1 MKKASKILLTIA
13 GIIGLIAGIGLM
25 VAGLIY
31 GLVLIFGG
39 ATALPELAAAI
50 QEMLNEMGSELDAN
64 AIAWIVNISIGLIM
78 MLIYGGIGLFE
89 LITGIIALKG
99 AKAKKKGILI
109 ANIVFGVMFQNYISI
124 AGGVLGI
131 IGLGQEERRAAQP
144 AQDEVAPAPAI
155 EEKKEEPA
163 KAEPVK
169 EEPKAEAP
177 KEEAK
182 PAPAPARKDWFC
194 PNCGAHNEGKFCAA
208 CGTKKPE

>member
-25 VAGLIY
+25 LAGLIY
-31 GLVLIFGG
+31 GLIVIFGG
-39 ATALPELAAAI
+39 AEAMPELAAAI
-50 QEMLNEMGSELDAN
+50 QTMLDDTGSDLDAD
-64 AIAWIVNISIGLIM
+64 AIAWIINISVGLVI

-109 ANIVFGVMFQNYISI
+109 ANIVFGVLFQNYLSI
-124 AGGVLGI
+124 VGAVLGI
-131 IGLGQEERRAAQP
+131 IGLSIEANKAAQGEAEPEP
-144 AQDEVAPAPAI
+144 APAPAPAPAI
-155 EEKKEEPA
+155 EEK

-169 EEPKAEAP
+169 EEPKAE
-177 KEEAK
+177 EK

-208 CGTKKPE
+208 CGSKKPE

>member
-13 GIIGLIAGIGLM
+13 GVIGLIAGIGLM
-25 VAGLIY
+25 VAGLVY

-50 QEMLNEMGSELDAN
+50 QEMLNDMGSDLDAT
-64 AIAWIVNISIGLIM
+64 AIAWIVNICIGLVM

-109 ANIVFGVMFQNYISI
+109 ANIVFGVMFQNYIAI
-124 AGGVLGI
+124 AGGILGI

-144 AQDEVAPAPAI
+144 AQDEVAPAPAPAPAPAI

-169 EEPKAEAP
+169 EEPKQEAP
-177 KEEAK
+177 K
-182 PAPAPARKDWFC
+182 AREDWFC

>member
-25 VAGLIY
+25 VAGLVY

-64 AIAWIVNISIGLIM
+64 AIAWIVNIFIGLVM

-109 ANIVFGVMFQNYISI
+109 ANIVFGVMFQNYLCIV
-124 AGGVLGI
+124 GGILGI
-131 IGLGQEERRAAQP
+131 IGLNKENNQP
-144 AQDEVAPAPAI
+144 QPEPEPEPAPVV
-155 EEKKEEPA
+155 EEKKPEP
-163 KAEPVK
+163 EPVQ
-169 EEPKAEAP
+169 EEP

>member
-25 VAGLIY
+25 VAGLVY
-31 GLVLIFGG
+31 GLILIFGG

-64 AIAWIVNISIGLIM
+64 AIAWIVNISIGLVM
-78 MLIYGGIGLFE
+78 MLIYGGVGLFE
-89 LITGIIALKG
+89 LITGIVALKG

-109 ANIVFGVMFQNYISI
+109 ANIVFGVMFQNYFCIV
-124 AGGVLGI
+124 GGILGI
-131 IGLGQEERRAAQP
+131 IGLNKENNQP
-144 AQDEVAPAPAI
+144 QPEPEPAPAPAI
-155 EEKKEEPA
+155 EEKKPEPQP
-163 KAEPVK
+163 EPKK
-169 EEPKAEAP
+169 EEP

>member
-13 GIIGLIAGIGLM
+13 GVIGLIAGIGLM

-31 GLVLIFGG
+31 GLVVIFGG
-39 ATALPELAAAI
+39 AEAMPELAAAI
-50 QEMLNEMGSELDAN
+50 QAMLDDMGSDLDAE
-64 AIAWIVNISIGLIM
+64 AIAWIIRIGVGLVI

-109 ANIVFGVMFQNYISI
+109 ANIVFGVLFQNYLSI
-124 AGGVLGI
+124 VGAVLGI
-131 IGLGQEERRAAQP
+131 IGLSIEANKAAQGE
-144 AQDEVAPAPAI
+144 AQPEPEPVPAPAPAPAPVV
-155 EEKKEEPA
+155 EEK

-169 EEPKAEAP
+169 EEPK
-177 KEEAK
+177 EEPK

>member
-13 GIIGLIAGIGLM
+13 GVIGLIAGIGLM
-25 VAGLIY
+25 VAGLVY

-50 QEMLNEMGSELDAN
+50 QEMLNDMGSDLDAT
-64 AIAWIVNISIGLIM
+64 AIAWIVNICIGLVM

-109 ANIVFGVMFQNYISI
+109 ANIVFGVMFQNYIAI
-124 AGGVLGI
+124 AGGILGI

-144 AQDEVAPAPAI
+144 AQDEVAPAPAPAPAPAI

-169 EEPKAEAP
+169 EEPKQEAP
-177 KEEAK
+177 K
-182 PAPAPARKDWFC
+182 AREDWFC
-194 PNCGAHNEGKFCAA
+194 PNCGAHNTGKFCQS
-208 CGTKKPE
+208 CGTKRPE